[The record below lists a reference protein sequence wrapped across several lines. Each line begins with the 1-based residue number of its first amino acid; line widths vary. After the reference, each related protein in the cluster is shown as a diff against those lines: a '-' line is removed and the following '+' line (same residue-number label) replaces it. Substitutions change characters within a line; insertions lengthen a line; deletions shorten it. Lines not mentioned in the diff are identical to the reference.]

1 VPVDIEKLGRAVKQ
15 AQYRNHRA
23 LETALARVG
32 TTLVQWDALRAI
44 ARTPGSSGRELAAE
58 TFQGEQSF
66 GALAGRLEAQ
76 RLIERRPGR
85 GRRVEHFITE
95 EGQKVLAAGRPV
107 ALAALTESFSTLNE
121 DERAALLALLQKPV
135 GGTVPDAADGRE

>member
-1 VPVDIEKLGRAVKQ
+1 MPVDIESLGRAVKQ

-23 LETALARVG
+23 LETALAQVG

-76 RLIERRPGR
+76 KLIERRPGR

-95 EGQKVLAAGRPV
+95 AGQRVLADGRPFASG
-107 ALAALTESFSTLNE
+107 ALAESFAPLDE
-121 DERAALLALLQKPV
+121 EERATLLALLQRMV
-135 GGTVPDAADGRE
+135 GGAARG

>member
-1 VPVDIEKLGRAVKQ
+1 MPVDIESLGRAVKQ

-23 LETALARVG
+23 LETALSDVG

-44 ARTPGSSGRELAAE
+44 ARTPGSSGRELAVE

-76 RLIERRPGR
+76 QLIERRPGR
-85 GRRVEHFITE
+85 GRRVEHFITDA
-95 EGQKVLAAGRPV
+95 GRQVLAAGRPV
-107 ALAALTESFSTLNE
+107 ASMALAESFAPLDEN
-121 DERAALLALLQKPV
+121 ERATLLTLLQRV
-135 GGTVPDAADGRE
+135 NNAARD

>member
-1 VPVDIEKLGRAVKQ
+1 MGRVPVDIETLGRAVKQ

-23 LETALARVG
+23 LETALAQVG

-44 ARTPGSSGRELAAE
+44 ARRPGASGRELAAE

-66 GALAGRLEAQ
+66 GTLANRLEAQ
-76 RLIERRPGR
+76 KLIERRPGK

-95 EGQKVLAAGRPV
+95 SGQAILAAGRPV
-107 ALAALTESFSTLNE
+107 ASGVLSEMFAVLDE
-121 DERAALLALLQKPV
+121 DERATLLALLQRV
-135 GGTVPDAADGRE
+135 VDGAAPSPG

>member
-1 VPVDIEKLGRAVKQ
+1 MPVNIELLGRAVKQ

-23 LETALARVG
+23 LETALSRVG

-76 RLIERRPGR
+76 KLIERRPGR

-95 EGQKVLAAGRPV
+95 AGQNILEAGRPV
-107 ALAALTESFSTLNE
+107 ALAALTESFAPLND
-121 DERAALLALLQKPV
+121 DERATLLTLLLRVV
-135 GGTVPDAADGRE
+135 GGTVPGTADT

>member
-1 VPVDIEKLGRAVKQ
+1 MPVDIELLGRAVKQ

-23 LETALARVG
+23 LETALAQVG

-66 GALAGRLEAQ
+66 GALAGRLESQ
-76 RLIERRPGR
+76 HLIERRPGR
-85 GRRVEHFITE
+85 GRRIEHFITDA
-95 EGQKVLAAGRPV
+95 GQKILAAGRPV
-107 ALAALTESFSTLNE
+107 ALAALTESFTALNE
-121 DERAALLALLQKPV
+121 DERATLLALLEKTV
-135 GGTVPDAADGRE
+135 GGAVSGAADERA

>member
-1 VPVDIEKLGRAVKQ
+1 VISVPVDPESLGRTVKQ
-15 AQYRNHRA
+15 VQYRNHRA

-44 ARTPGSSGRELAAE
+44 ARVPGSSGRELAAE

-76 RLIERRPGR
+76 KLIERRPGR

-95 EGQKVLAAGRPV
+95 AGQRVLAAGRPV
-107 ALAALTESFSTLNE
+107 ASGALAESFAPL
-121 DERAALLALLQKPV
+121 DEQERTTLLALLQRV
-135 GGTVPDAADGRE
+135 IDGAARG

>member
-1 VPVDIEKLGRAVKQ
+1 MPVDIESLGRAVKQ

-23 LETALARVG
+23 LETALAQVG

-44 ARTPGSSGRELAAE
+44 ARVPGSSGRELAAE

-66 GALAGRLEAQ
+66 GALAGRLEKQ
-76 RLIERRPGR
+76 KLIERRPGR

-95 EGQKVLAAGRPV
+95 AGEQVLAAGRPV
-107 ALAALTESFSTLNE
+107 ALAALTEVFSSLNE
-121 DERAALLALLQKPV
+121 DERATLSTLLQRLA
-135 GGTVPDAADGRE
+135 DSAARE